1 MVKYNLDKIFVQ
13 IGARAQPFGVMRN
26 SWWRYQGTPNSKKAA
41 TKLPTNS
48 STRPSQRPCVQAS
61 KMSGSAAIRRFDH
74 VRRTGIVAIEDV
86 ADAHRSRSRGLGSSI
101 EINTNQVAPFFS
113 VELRG
118 HTDRIQQIAEHH
130 RDMPA
135 LVEQTAIEVAT
146 RPLEIGNWRPDRI
159 APPCCCFA

>member
-1 MVKYNLDKIFVQ
+1 LITS
-13 IGARAQPFGVMRN
+13 G
-26 SWWRYQGTPNSKKAA
+26 
-41 TKLPTNS
+41 
-48 STRPSQRPCVQAS
+48 VQA
-61 KMSGSAAIRRFDH
+61 F
-74 VRRTGIVAIEDV
+74 VAIEDV
-86 ADAHRSRSRGLGSSI
+86 ADAHRSRGRGLGSSI